1 MTRNRQA
8 GFTLIELMISLV
20 ITVLLS
26 VGLATMM
33 VESARVNRSQQMKAK
48 VQANARNCLS
58 MVVQRLRSAG
68 WDPLNAGLGT
78 LNPDSDTSDGIAE
91 IELFADL
98 DADGAND
105 GLDEQVLIR
114 HVGDRIVW
122 RRTNDVSDPFVVL
135 ATNITNDAD
144 GDGTVEDMFVVSS
157 PADPKFITVQIT
169 AQSPIPDPVSGE
181 FIRYTVSSDVVIRK
195 AI

>member
-1 MTRNRQA
+1 MIRNRQA
-8 GFTLIELMISLV
+8 GFTLIELMVSLV
-20 ITVLLS
+20 ITVLLAA
-26 VGLATMM
+26 GLATMM
-33 VESARVNRSQQMKAK
+33 VESSKVNRSQQMTAR
-48 VQANARNCLS
+48 VQASARNCLS

-68 WDPLNAGLGT
+68 WDPLNAGLDT
-78 LNPDSDTSDGIAE
+78 LNMDSDTSDGIAE

-114 HVGDRIVW
+114 HVGNRIVW
-122 RRTNDVSDPFVVL
+122 RRTNDVSDPFIVL

-144 GDGTVEDMFVVSS
+144 GDGTVEEMFVASP
-157 PADPKFITVQIT
+157 PADPKFITVRIT

-195 AI
+195 SI

>member
-1 MTRNRQA
+1 MTPNRQA
-8 GFTLIELMISLV
+8 GFTLVELMVSLV
-20 ITVLLS
+20 VTLLLS
-26 VGLATMM
+26 AGLATMM
-33 VESARVNRSQQMKAK
+33 VESSRVNRSQQMKAK
-48 VQANARNCLS
+48 VQADARNCLS

-68 WDPLNAGLGT
+68 WDPLNADLAT
-78 LNPDSDTSDGIAE
+78 LNLDSDTSDGIAE

-98 DADGAND
+98 DGDGAND
-105 GLDEQVLIR
+105 SLDEQVLIR
-114 HVGDRIVW
+114 HVNNQIVW
-122 RRTNDVSDPFVVL
+122 RRTNDVSDPFIVL

-144 GDGTVEDMFVVSS
+144 GDGTLEEMFVPS
-157 PADPKFITVQIT
+157 PAVDPTFITVQIT